1 MSPKMPI
8 ICLLLVT
15 ACTSPSPALLG
26 AKSTDFT
33 IKTSRFRV
41 FHYPGG
47 SKVEAHRISFEPL
60 PGLVSTLAKAHRAI
74 EIATGCTVRSGSLY
88 GDQAIIEAEV
98 NC

>member
-1 MSPKMPI
+1 MSPRTPVI
-8 ICLLLVT
+8 FLLLVT

-26 AKSTDFT
+26 AQSTDVT
-33 IKTSRFRV
+33 IENSRFRV
-41 FHYPGG
+41 FHNPGA

-74 EIATGCTVRSGSLY
+74 EIATGCAVRSGSLY